1 MPGKHSYPYSFQ
13 IQQPKDFCS
22 FFNFLTMVMAGIG
35 VALVTT
41 YYSNY
46 MPFLSCCSAY
56 IYWLEVFFGSDDRNG
71 KFEYLVHII
80 SPTYEGEKMCC
91 TTYELSC
98 SWCDP
103 QPSKL
108 TDWLSSNKWYYKKWK
123 QFVYKL

>member
-1 MPGKHSYPYSFQ
+1 
-13 IQQPKDFCS
+13 
-22 FFNFLTMVMAGIG
+22 MVKAGIG

-80 SPTYEGEKMCC
+80 SPTYEGEKGVALHM
-91 TTYELSC
+91 SC
-98 SWCDP
+98 HAVGVIRNH
-103 QPSKL
+103 Q
-108 TDWLSSNKWYYKKWK
+108 N
-123 QFVYKL
+123 